1 MKHLLLFLS
10 VFISTVCS
18 AKFVPETPSSHCTD
32 RVGVLQSATIDSLN
46 IKLQQLQQET
56 GTHFLVYIDDS
67 LYGENLEE
75 YVNKL
80 FNTWELG
87 DKDKNN
93 GILFAV
99 FVKDRAFRV
108 AVGYG
113 LEGLLPDLK
122 LNNFQNDLLIPNL
135 KVGNFD
141 AGISEMAL
149 AIINQLNGVEAKAY
163 ETALRLQ
170 VSDPDGILDET
181 VKQELFSQENETL
194 FGLDNETVY
203 KFYHVQQFGSGEDL
217 NMAIEKQWNEIQ
229 KTYPEKKLKMLY
241 AYSTID
247 KCYAIK
253 ASPQLMEWI
262 NWPLLGSINNFENE
276 RSARW
281 LIFEGGIRSILSGM
295 SYVIYCDLIKNQY
308 ISNHPILYYLSVPF
322 IDDSYIYRA
331 NPFVVFAWILFI
343 YSSLLLP
350 IINLFILIFLYKQD
364 KSSRKAFIGWT
375 LLNIL
380 VPLIGMILQIRILY
394 KLIKILK
401 KKGDYLKYLS
411 DARKYGV
418 WGHLKE
424 FNKNSGGGSYSGSTY
439 SSSGSSSYRSSSYS
453 SSSSS
458 SSSSYSGYSGGG
470 GGRTGGG
477 GSSGRW

>member
-18 AKFVPETPSSHCTD
+18 AKFVPETPTEHCTD
-32 RVGVLQSATIDSLN
+32 RVGVLQQATIDSLN

-122 LNNFQNDLLIPNL
+122 LNNFQNDILIPNL
-135 KVGNFD
+135 KEGNFD
-141 AGISEMAL
+141 AGVAGMAL
-149 AIINQLNGVEAKAY
+149 AIIDQLNGAEAKAY
-163 ETALRLQ
+163 KTAFRLQ
-170 VSDPDGILDET
+170 VSDPNNILSEQT
-181 VKQELFSQENETL
+181 KTELFNQEHETM
-194 FGLDNETVY
+194 FGVDYETIY
-203 KFYHVQQFGSGEDL
+203 NFYHIQRNGSGEDL
-217 NMAIEKQWNEIQ
+217 NTIIENQWNEIQ
-229 KTYPEKKLKMLY
+229 NTYPEKKYKILY

-247 KCYAIK
+247 KCYALRVSENLISWLK
-253 ASPQLMEWI
+253 I
-262 NWPLLGSINNFENE
+262 PLYGSIQNFKNDSYLQMNINDANY
-276 RSARW
+276 RYIFAGIDY
-281 LIFEGGIRSILSGM
+281 LIYL
-295 SYVIYCDLIKNQY
+295 DLQKNQY
-308 ISNHPILYYLSVPF
+308 ISYHPILYYLCIPF
-322 IDDSYIYRA
+322 LEEYYMFHSSA
-331 NPFVVFAWILFI
+331 FVISAWILFI

-350 IINLFILIFLYKQD
+350 LVNLFILIFLYKQD